1 MRIDYLSPTIYLTDL
16 LTIAVLLLWLE
27 EKWTEGKFKKIFF
40 ANSKKKAVF
49 IIGFV
54 FLLINCL
61 WAKNRPAAFYKLAKI
76 CEFFFLGC
84 YLVKEK
90 ITLKQISPVLTLA
103 VVFSSLIGLGQFL
116 RQSSLSGIFWWL
128 GERTF
133 SLTTPGIARAIWRDH
148 YFLRP
153 YATFSHPNSLA
164 GFLLVGLLMIFP
176 FLKKTKIFFPV
187 LFLSLITLLLTF
199 SRTVWFVG
207 IIVFLISLFRIL
219 NEKKIAFKKLTILA
233 GLFFFASLLLIFSCF
248 KIMPLFFWEEESFL
262 RRQNLI
268 FSTLKIIRQ
277 SPFFGVGLNNYL
289 PALANLIDQGG
300 NVYWLQPV
308 HNIFLL
314 IAVETGLIGL
324 LITAFLFKN
333 FFGKRKNNY
342 FLFLAFLVVLLTGT
356 TDHYWLTLQQN
367 QILLTLL
374 IGLSLT
380 SN

>member
-1 MRIDYLSPTIYLTDL
+1 MRIDYLSPTVYLTDL
-16 LTIAVLLLWLE
+16 LIIVVLLLWLK
-27 EKWTEGKFKKIFF
+27 EKWTERKFKKIFF
-40 ANSKKKAVF
+40 TNWKKKAVF

-116 RQSSLSGIFWWL
+116 RQCSLNGIFWWL

-164 GFLLVGLLMIFP
+164 GFLLVSLMMIFP
-176 FLKKTKIFFPV
+176 FLRKTKLFIPV
-187 LFLSLITLLLTF
+187 LFLILITLLLTF
-199 SRTVWFVG
+199 SRTVWFAG

-219 NEKKIAFKKLTILA
+219 NEKQIAFKKMIILA
-233 GLFFFASLLLIFSCF
+233 GLFFLPFLLLISSFF
-248 KIMPLFFWEEESFL
+248 KIIPLFFLEEESFL
-262 RRQNLI
+262 RRRDLV
-268 FSTLKIIRQ
+268 SLTLKIIRQ
-277 SPFFGVGLNNYL
+277 SPFFGVGLNNFL
-289 PALANLIDQGG
+289 PALSVLINQNE

-314 IAVETGLIGL
+314 IAGEAGLIGL
-324 LITAFLFKN
+324 FITVYLLKN
-333 FFGKRKNNY
+333 FFEKRKINY
-342 FLFLAFLVVLLTGT
+342 FLSLAFLIVLLTGT

-374 IGLSLT
+374 IGLSLA
-380 SN
+380 SG

>member
-16 LTIAVLLLWLE
+16 LIIAVLLLWLK
-27 EKWTEGKFKKIFF
+27 EKWTERKFKKIFF
-40 ANSKKKAVF
+40 ADWKKGAVF

-54 FLLINCL
+54 FLLINCF

-116 RQSSLSGIFWWL
+116 RQSSLNGIFWWF

-164 GFLLVGLLMIFP
+164 GFLLVSLVMIPP
-176 FLKKTKIFFPV
+176 FLKNQKYFFPA
-187 LFLSLITLLLTF
+187 LFLILITLILTF
-199 SRTVWFVG
+199 SRTVWLAG
-207 IIVFLISLFRIL
+207 IIVLLISVLRIL
-219 NEKKIAFKKLTILA
+219 VKKQIAFKKIIILA
-233 GLFFFASLLLIFSCF
+233 GLFSLSSFLLASFFL
-248 KIMPLFFWEEESFL
+248 KIMPPFFWEEESFL
-262 RRQNLI
+262 RRQNLV
-268 FSTLKIIRQ
+268 FLTLKIICQ
-277 SPFFGVGLNNYL
+277 SPFSGVGLNNYL
-289 PALANLIDQGG
+289 PALSVLISQNE

-314 IAVETGLIGL
+314 IAGETGLIGL
-324 LITAFLFKN
+324 FITALLLKN
-333 FFGKRKNNY
+333 FLEKRKNNY
-342 FLFLAFLVVLLTGT
+342 FLFLAFLIVLLTGT

-374 IGLSLT
+374 IGLSL
-380 SN
+380 SSD